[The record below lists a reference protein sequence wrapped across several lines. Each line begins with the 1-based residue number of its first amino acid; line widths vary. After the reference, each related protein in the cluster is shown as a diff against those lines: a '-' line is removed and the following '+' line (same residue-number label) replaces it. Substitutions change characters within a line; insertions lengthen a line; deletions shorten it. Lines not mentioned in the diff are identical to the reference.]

1 MNRNKWLQMIIMAG
15 LAVILLSG
23 CSLWGDGD
31 KTGEIDPPKDT
42 EMQEAEENAET
53 TDADANTEVM
63 QVTGYFLDENGYV
76 APLSFEVPKDE
87 GKARATLEYMVEG
100 GPGEAFL
107 PEGFRALIP
116 QGTKIVMNITPEKTA
131 IVDFS
136 EEFASYNVQDERK
149 IMEAITWTLTDFDTV
164 DNVVFWL
171 NGETLTEMPKD
182 ATPLDEPLS
191 RKMGINLEVVNGV
204 QYSRATPVTLY
215 FQGESADGNGY
226 LVPVTRMIPRT
237 DNVAMAAMSELIK
250 GPMDSDL
257 ASVIDPTAQV
267 LRVEKMEDLINVNF
281 DGALLDAEQKAA
293 PEAIE
298 SVILSLTETTGIN
311 QVQIMV
317 DGSAEVH
324 STDDQTYNAPV
335 LKPTHVNK
343 IRL

>member
-1 MNRNKWLQMIIMAG
+1 MNRNKWLQMIIMTG

-42 EMQEAEENAET
+42 ELQEAEENAET
-53 TDADANTEVM
+53 TDAEANTEVM
-63 QVTGYFLDENGYV
+63 QVTGYFLDEHGYV

-100 GPGEAFL
+100 GPGEAYL

-116 QGTKIVMNITPEKTA
+116 QGTKIDMNIMPEKTA
-131 IVDFS
+131 VVDFS
-136 EEFASYNVQDERK
+136 PEFASYNVTDERK
-149 IMEAITWTLTDFDTV
+149 ILEAVTWALTGFDTIEDV
-164 DNVVFWL
+164 TFWL
-171 NGETLTEMPKD
+171 NGETLEEMPVD
-182 ATPLDEPLS
+182 GTPIDEPLD
-191 RKMGINLEVVNGV
+191 RRMGINLEVASGV
-204 QYSRATPVTLY
+204 EYSRATPVTLY
-215 FQGESADGNGY
+215 FQGESADGNDY
-226 LVPVTRMIPRT
+226 LVPVTRMIQRT

-267 LRVEKMEDLINVNF
+267 LKVEKMEDLINVNF
-281 DGALLDAEQKAA
+281 DGGLLDAEQKAA

-298 SVILSLTETTGIN
+298 SVILSLTETTGLN
-311 QVQIMV
+311 RVQIMV

-324 STDDQTYNAPV
+324 SSDDQTYNTPV
-335 LKPTHVNK
+335 LRPTHVNK
-343 IRL
+343 IGL